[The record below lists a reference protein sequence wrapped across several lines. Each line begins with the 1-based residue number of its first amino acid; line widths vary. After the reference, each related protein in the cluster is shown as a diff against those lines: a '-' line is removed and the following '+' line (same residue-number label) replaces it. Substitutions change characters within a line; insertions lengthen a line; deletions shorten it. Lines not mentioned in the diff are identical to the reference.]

1 MKTRTRRPAFTLIE
15 LLVVIAIIAVLIGLL
30 LPAVQKV
37 REAAGRMSCQNKIK
51 QIGLAIHNYHDAN
64 GSMPP
69 SMSDVS
75 GLGWHVTV
83 LPYLEM
89 DSLYRQMDHTTP
101 GMDINIANRNYNF
114 GLTRVNAYICPS
126 ALLDRQGLGPTD
138 NSNAGNV
145 DLIPPT
151 AAGEAPYTT
160 HYYGLNGPRGNH
172 PVTGAPYPVGSTT
185 HENVP
190 SARSGMFQRKI
201 IPISI
206 AAIPDGTSNTLMVGE
221 MSWSSDPFGS
231 RFRTWLRGGDVVA
244 ASVTNGGAYSVACR
258 NVTKPIN
265 SGLTSNQLVP
275 YNDVPMGSMHP
286 GGANFV
292 FGDGSVRFIK
302 DSIDIATYK
311 SLASRDQGE
320 VASD

>member
-1 MKTRTRRPAFTLIE
+1 MTLRRRAFTLIE

-37 REAAGRMSCQNKIK
+37 REAAARMSCQNKIK

-64 GSMPP
+64 GGMPP

-75 GLGWHVTV
+75 GMGWQVLV

-89 DSLYRQMDHTTP
+89 DSLYRQMDHTTA
-101 GMDINIANRNYNF
+101 GMNHTIAKRNDPF
-114 GLTRVNAYICPS
+114 GLTRVNAYLCP
-126 ALLDRQGLGPTD
+126 AAQLERQGRGPTD
-138 NSNAGNV
+138 NSNAGFV

-151 AAGEAPYTT
+151 AAGEPAYTT

-172 PVTGAPYPVGSTT
+172 PVTGAVYPVGTT
-185 HENVP
+185 VHETVP
-190 SARSGMFQRKI
+190 TGRTGMFQRKVFA
-201 IPISI
+201 ISI
-206 AAIPDGTSNTLMVGE
+206 AAIPDGTSNTMMVGE
-221 MSWSSDPFGS
+221 MSWSSETFGS
-231 RFRTWLRGGDVVA
+231 RFRTWLRGGDEGA
-244 ASVTNGGAYSVACR
+244 ATVTNGGSFSVSCR
-258 NVTKPIN
+258 NVMKPIN

-275 YNDVPMGSMHP
+275 YNDMPMGSMHP

-292 FGDGSVRFIK
+292 FGDGAVRFVR
-302 DSIDIATYK
+302 DSMDIATYK